1 MTSIPTQFADTST
14 CTLSLVVFYTTPT
27 ARAGRKEKKMSKME
41 RLLAALIIVTILAL
55 VFFISGLITK
65 LLMLLPSPWCHIAV
79 VSYLAVV
86 LVGGVYMILGETEDY
101 V

>member
-1 MTSIPTQFADTST
+1 M
-14 CTLSLVVFYTTPT
+14 VFYTTPT